1 MNNTVR
7 FMVFICF
14 AITFYSLMNFY
25 FIRKHSNVM
34 ALRSLPGI
42 LFRLVLVTII
52 LTPVATIVFTM
63 NELPYWAALTGFTGY
78 SWMAFLF
85 LFLVIHG
92 TADIALFA
100 AEKAGIAPSKATAR
114 TVFAATLAISVS
126 VMIYGFH
133 EAGDIGVERI
143 TIPTPKLDP
152 GSARVRLVQISD
164 VHFSPII
171 STRTAEKICSL
182 VSKERPDLI
191 VSTGDLLDRAIRN
204 SDEVT
209 AVMKGLSAPGG
220 KFAVTGNHEFYSGME
235 YSENFTKRAGFTLL
249 RNEWVM
255 TASGIVI
262 AGVDDPAGEHSGI
275 RPDRTEAEMLSSAQ
289 RGRYVILLKHQP
301 KVARENTRLFDLQL
315 SGHTHGGQ
323 IFPFTVLVR
332 IAFPFI
338 CGMYH
343 IDEGTDLY
351 VSRGTGT
358 WGPPIRFLAPPEI
371 TVIDLVPAETN
382 PQRTAVKR

>member
-1 MNNTVR
+1 
-7 FMVFICF
+7 
-14 AITFYSLMNFY
+14 
-25 FIRKHSNVM
+25 
-34 ALRSLPGI
+34 
-42 LFRLVLVTII
+42 
-52 LTPVATIVFTM
+52 
-63 NELPYWAALTGFTGY
+63 
-78 SWMAFLF
+78 
-85 LFLVIHG
+85 
-92 TADIALFA
+92 
-100 AEKAGIAPSKATAR
+100 
-114 TVFAATLAISVS
+114 

-143 TIPTPKLDP
+143 TIPTLKLDP

-249 RNEWVM
+249 RNEWAM
-255 TASGIVI
+255 TGSGIVI

-289 RGRYVILLKHQP
+289 RGPYVILLKHQP

-323 IFPFTVLVR
+323 IFPFTALVR

-371 TVIDLVPAETN
+371 TVIDLVPAGTN
-382 PQRTAVKR
+382 PQAAIAEP